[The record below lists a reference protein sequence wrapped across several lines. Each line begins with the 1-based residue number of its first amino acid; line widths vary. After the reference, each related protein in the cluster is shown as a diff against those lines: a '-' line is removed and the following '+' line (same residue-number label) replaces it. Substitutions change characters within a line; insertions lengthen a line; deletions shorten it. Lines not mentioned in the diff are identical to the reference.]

1 MPRGVIDYAALASAE
16 AQAMRARAP
25 DGPLPFDI
33 RKVGHVVLYV
43 TDLERAVDF
52 YTKVLGFR
60 VSDVYPDT
68 MMDGGM
74 VFMRCNAD
82 HHGVALV
89 GAGERPGA
97 RAGMHHM
104 AFEVATIDEVLKA
117 RAHGWRPIASRSC
130 SRAGAAPARRSPSS
144 SATRTAT
151 GWKST
156 GASTGSCPKAR
167 TAPPRSGRRKN
178 GARSSL
184 SKTPSTTPRRARIR
198 RSGIPGCGGTRG
210 ERPIMPRLP
219 VYVINLDRRP
229 DRLGTISGDLHR
241 LGLPFERVPAVDA
254 RLLPPEDKADRN
266 PLMRA
271 GSKACMLSHSE
282 ALRRFLASG
291 RSAAMILEDDA
302 ELASDLPAVCDSTG
316 WWPEGTGL
324 IKLER
329 PNSNKSLQGP
339 RCGQTPSGR
348 ALRRVVR
355 WNAGSAGY
363 LIDREAAGI
372 FLAAF
377 RDAAMSTDRMLF
389 DPRISK
395 AARRVRPV
403 QVNPPMIQQRP
414 SESDIEPTKQSI
426 SRRQKRWHLL
436 RRRSIPYQM
445 LLLWWWLTGCA
456 RSEWVR
462 YSESPPPG

>member
-1 MPRGVIDYAALASAE
+1 
-16 AQAMRARAP
+16 
-25 DGPLPFDI
+25 
-33 RKVGHVVLYV
+33 
-43 TDLERAVDF
+43 
-52 YTKVLGFR
+52 
-60 VSDVYPDT
+60 
-68 MMDGGM
+68 
-74 VFMRCNAD
+74 
-82 HHGVALV
+82 
-89 GAGERPGA
+89 
-97 RAGMHHM
+97 
-104 AFEVATIDEVLKA
+104 
-117 RAHGWRPIASRSC
+117 
-130 SRAGAAPARRSPSS
+130 
-144 SATRTAT
+144 
-151 GWKST
+151 
-156 GASTGSCPKAR
+156 
-167 TAPPRSGRRKN
+167 
-178 GARSSL
+178 
-184 SKTPSTTPRRARIR
+184 
-198 RSGIPGCGGTRG
+198 
-210 ERPIMPRLP
+210 MPRLP

-241 LGLPFERVPAVDA
+241 LGLSFERVPAVDA

-414 SESDIEPTKQSI
+414 SESGIAPTKQSI
-426 SRRQKRWHLL
+426 SRRQNV
-436 RRRSIPYQM
+436 RRQIKWANRVGLVAEALALSD
-445 LLLWWWLTGCA
+445 
-456 RSEWVR
+456 
-462 YSESPPPG
+462 

>member
-1 MPRGVIDYAALASAE
+1 MP
-16 AQAMRARAP
+16 
-25 DGPLPFDI
+25 
-33 RKVGHVVLYV
+33 H
-43 TDLERAVDF
+43 
-52 YTKVLGFR
+52 
-60 VSDVYPDT
+60 
-68 MMDGGM
+68 
-74 VFMRCNAD
+74 
-82 HHGVALV
+82 
-89 GAGERPGA
+89 
-97 RAGMHHM
+97 
-104 AFEVATIDEVLKA
+104 
-117 RAHGWRPIASRSC
+117 
-130 SRAGAAPARRSPSS
+130 
-144 SATRTAT
+144 
-151 GWKST
+151 
-156 GASTGSCPKAR
+156 
-167 TAPPRSGRRKN
+167 
-178 GARSSL
+178 
-184 SKTPSTTPRRARIR
+184 
-198 RSGIPGCGGTRG
+198 
-210 ERPIMPRLP
+210 LP

-229 DRLGTISGDLHR
+229 DRLDTIAGDLRR

-254 RLLPPEDKADRN
+254 RLLPPEDKADPN

-271 GSKACMLSHSE
+271 GSKSCMLSHSE

-302 ELASDLPAVCDSTG
+302 ELASDLPAVCDSTD

-339 RCGQTPSGR
+339 RCGHTPSGR
-348 ALRRVVR
+348 ELRRVVR

-377 RDAAMSTDRMLF
+377 RDAAMSTDRLLF

-414 SESDIEPTKQSI
+414 SESDIEPTKQAI
-426 SRRQKRWHLL
+426 SRRHKQWHQL

-445 LLLWWWLTGCA
+445 LLLWWQLTGRA
-456 RSEWVR
+456 RRERVR
-462 YSESPPPG
+462 YSESPEGGREATLADAGLADAGPKRR